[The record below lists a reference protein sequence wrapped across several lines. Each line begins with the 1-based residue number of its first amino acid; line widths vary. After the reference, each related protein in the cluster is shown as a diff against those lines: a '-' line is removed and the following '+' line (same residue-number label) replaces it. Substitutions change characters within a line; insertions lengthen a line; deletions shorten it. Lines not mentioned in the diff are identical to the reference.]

1 MTEMNRR
8 ELILAN
14 SINCGLPSRFTQVN
28 YIGKDGSNGVAID
41 TGVFAT
47 SDITIEAKVLL
58 GATGV
63 YPILSGRK
71 VASPTTGIMILITN
85 KNLSLMS
92 GTESIK
98 FAGYDSANPSILKL
112 DNKQFIYNGEIISQQ
127 EPTSYNT
134 GVAIRLFVSHQYY
147 AGADDYKEDYGYG
160 DISEKGIRF
169 YWLKIYNKGILVR
182 DYIPCVDSSGVA
194 CFYDLV
200 TQKPYYNYLNG
211 TMLYGT
217 EETDE

>member
-1 MTEMNRR
+1 MNRR

-14 SINCGLPSRFTQVN
+14 SINCGLPSRFTQVD

-41 TGVFAT
+41 TGVLAT
-47 SDITIEAKVLL
+47 SDITIEGKVLL

-63 YPILSGRK
+63 YPILSGRL
-71 VASPTTGIMILITN
+71 VGSPTTGIMILITN
-85 KNLSLMS
+85 KNLSVMS
-92 GTESIK
+92 GTEATKIAK
-98 FAGYDSANPSILKL
+98 HDTANPSTFKL
-112 DNKQFIYNGEIISQQ
+112 DNKQFVYNGEIISEQ
-127 EPTSYNT
+127 EPVSYDT

-147 AGADDYKEDYGYG
+147 VGADDYKEDFGYG
-160 DISEKGIRF
+160 DITEKGIRF

-182 DYIPCVDSSGVA
+182 NYIPCVDQDGVA

-200 TQKPYYNYLNG
+200 ARKPYYNYLDG

-217 EETDE
+217 EEN